1 MCLLSRYFYGNGYYW
16 LQSRSGNCNFNKQK
30 HVLFIQAISWQMFK
44 LLLKFVAEE
53 NQTCSWRCI
62 LKKSYFSVL
71 SDALTPG
78 ALLTLEG
85 VPFLRELIPRES
97 HSHANQWPWGHALSC
112 RSSLSHPGPLSPAP
126 AILRLSWTLD
136 KPFPWVHHSHSN
148 QPALN
153 LLPLLCLSCG
163 NCRKAFCLRPLVKT
177 CIRCLVHAW
186 SDAPSSWELWV

>member
-1 MCLLSRYFYGNGYYW
+1 MCLLSWCFYGNGYYW

-30 HVLFIQAISWQMFK
+30 CVLFLQAISWQMFK

-62 LKKSYFSVL
+62 LKKSYFSVFP
-71 SDALTPG
+71 DALTPG

-85 VPFLRELIPRES
+85 APFLRVNSWREPLTCKPMTPEAMPS
-97 HSHANQWPWGHALSC
+97 P
-112 RSSLSHPGPLSPAP
+112 HPGPLSPAP
-126 AILRLSWTLD
+126 AILRLSWPLD
-136 KPFPWVHHSHSN
+136 NPFPWVHHSHSN
-148 QPALN
+148 QPVLN

-163 NCRKAFCLRPLVKT
+163 NRRKVFCPCSLVKT
-177 CIRCLVHAW
+177 CIWCLVHAW